1 MPENDKWLISIS
13 PGGEVK
19 RTSLDAHPTLDQ
31 LKDIVGGYIELIPY
45 FNKFENKPCI
55 AFCNEM
61 GKLHELPV
69 NLKATN
75 LWIDA
80 YGGSVSPD
88 YLVGSI
94 AIVVGP
100 RSFLNSM

>member
-1 MPENDKWLISIS
+1 MPNPDKELISIS

-19 RTSLDAHPTLDQ
+19 RTSLNTHPTLDQ
-31 LKDIVGGYIELIPY
+31 LKDIVGGYIELIPR
-45 FNKFENKPCI
+45 FNTFEGKPCI

-61 GKLHELPV
+61 GKLHGLPV

-75 LWIDA
+75 LWMDA

-100 RSFLNSM
+100 RSFLDAM

>member
-1 MPENDKWLISIS
+1 MPENDKWLVSIS

-19 RTSLDAHPTLDQ
+19 RTPLNTHPTLDQ
-31 LKDIVGGYIELIPY
+31 LKDIVGGYIELVPY

>member
-1 MPENDKWLISIS
+1 MPDIEKCLVAINPDGTVNRIL
-13 PGGEVK
+13 
-19 RTSLDAHPTLDQ
+19 LDAHPTLDQ
-31 LKDIVGGYIELIPY
+31 LKDIVGGYIERVPY

-61 GKLHELPV
+61 GKLQELPV

-75 LWIDA
+75 LWMDA

-100 RSFLNSM
+100 QSFLDSM

>member
-1 MPENDKWLISIS
+1 MPEIEKVLVAIHPDGLVHRALID
-13 PGGEVK
+13 
-19 RTSLDAHPTLDQ
+19 THPTLDQ

-45 FNKFENKPCI
+45 FNKFENKPCL

-61 GKLHELPV
+61 GKLTGLPV

-100 RSFLNSM
+100 RSFLNTM